1 MVLSLEREV
10 LDFLVSRPHTCFLS
24 RTWNWYALGRYLR
37 EMPIHSNFSLQ
48 RMTWQWKQHITVDSY
63 DGEAGIHSVLN
74 GILLDDVS
82 HPIFSV
88 DKYLLTINPDV
99 RITLFS

>member
-1 MVLSLEREV
+1 
-10 LDFLVSRPHTCFLS
+10 
-24 RTWNWYALGRYLR
+24 
-37 EMPIHSNFSLQ
+37 
-48 RMTWQWKQHITVDSY
+48 MTWQWKQHITVDSY